1 MKQQPA
7 RHELAAVGTA
17 GLALAARSCSLLKV
31 HPQVLHRHPVIGVRA
46 AFATFIREGLKDKAS
61 SPPHC
66 KHKCLGKRPLF
77 WDLRVTE
84 PHPGQLPQGGVS
96 DYSLQYLYVL
106 GLQAFGAF
114 DYVERHSL
122 AFGEAAKATR
132 LNGGE
137 MDEYVLSTGTA
148 QKAVAFR
155 VVKPLHGSLFHWVLP
170 CSFVYFLLRRL
181 LATVRWRRR
190 ECPQVQ
196 PRMGQIKL
204 SLIVMRCGGLAKG
217 VFYSRSRL
225 HPPNCLRW

>member
-1 MKQQPA
+1 
-7 RHELAAVGTA
+7 VGTA
-17 GLALAARSCSLLKV
+17 GLTLAARSCSLLKV
-31 HPQVLHRHPVIGVRA
+31 DPQVLHRQPVIGVRA
-46 AFATFIREGLKDKAS
+46 AFATFIREGLNDKAS

-66 KHKCLGKRPLF
+66 KHKCLDKRPLF

-84 PHPGQLPQGGVS
+84 PPPLAQRAQGGVS
-96 DYSLQYLYVL
+96 DYSLQDLYVFS
-106 GLQAFGAF
+106 LQTLGAF

-148 QKAVAFR
+148 EKAVALR

-170 CSFVYFLLRRL
+170 CSFVNFLLRRL

-196 PRMGQIKL
+196 PKMGQIIL
-204 SLIVMRCGGLAKG
+204 SLIVIRCRTRGKESLYFQLAKG
-217 VFYSRSRL
+217 SQARGRGFRHKV
-225 HPPNCLRW
+225 P